1 VLTRDGARIDADFVV
16 VGIGVMPRSGL
27 AEAAGLPVDNGIL
40 VDAGLRTEAENV
52 FAAGDV
58 ANAFHPFYGRRLRV
72 EHWANAERQGP
83 VAARA
88 MLGKDA
94 TYEEIPY
101 FFSDQYDGGMEYVGY
116 ATEWDQVVFRGD
128 VAGRELIAFW
138 LSDRRVVAGMNMNV
152 WDVSDQIRD
161 LVLSRQQLDP
171 GALADPEV
179 PLGELIGAS
188 ATE

>member
-1 VLTRDGARIDADFVV
+1 
-16 VGIGVMPRSGL
+16 
-27 AEAAGLPVDNGIL
+27 
-40 VDAGLRTEAENV
+40 
-52 FAAGDV
+52 
-58 ANAFHPFYGRRLRV
+58 
-72 EHWANAERQGP
+72 
-83 VAARA
+83 
-88 MLGKDA
+88 
-94 TYEEIPY
+94 
-101 FFSDQYDGGMEYVGY
+101 MEYVGY